1 MSNNLINYSIRICS
15 FLDSQGEYERSD
27 NIFKLA
33 SKTFAQVKGYD
44 PANPLTMFTDPEN
57 VERSKGVPGSGTLFL
72 KDDLLSTLP
81 SVPDRFKKIKMQD
94 FTAWLSTLV
103 PFFDPNNPE
112 ELSNFR
118 RNIFPRLRRS
128 DPAFWNDFKTLMKAF
143 NEFLVGKGI
152 PADITG
158 DPVVDAEIRN
168 YILQNVRMT
177 LDSPFVSVINDEL
190 RQELSTN

>member
-1 MSNNLINYSIRICS
+1 
-15 FLDSQGEYERSD
+15 
-27 NIFKLA
+27 
-33 SKTFAQVKGYD
+33 
-44 PANPLTMFTDPEN
+44 
-57 VERSKGVPGSGTLFL
+57 
-72 KDDLLSTLP
+72 
-81 SVPDRFKKIKMQD
+81 
-94 FTAWLSTLV
+94 
-103 PFFDPNNPE
+103 
-112 ELSNFR
+112 
-118 RNIFPRLRRS
+118 
-128 DPAFWNDFKTLMKAF
+128 MKAF